1 MVFGENTGSMVYEI
15 LWGQSTLSGFCPRF
29 VQVQKF
35 SARGQNTFIR
45 WTEEEVAGEFGCL
58 NGWML
63 EHFMSWKDAG
73 EFAS

>member
-45 WTEEEVAGEFGCL
+45 CDETKREMGGRFCDMTVIINIDKL
-58 NGWML
+58 PKM
-63 EHFMSWKDAG
+63 
-73 EFAS
+73 